1 MATRFLAD
9 ATVNDVNST
18 FIGRRSEIEWLHER
32 LYGRRQ
38 SSPIV
43 VAGAGGVGKT
53 TLLQLFLSSR
63 RREEETTWLNL
74 EASADPVGEVSA
86 FVESLYAS
94 REGEI
99 IVAIDGAERLTD
111 AQMEVVGQRVLNLKR
126 IRGLIFSTRRTPI
139 MPRAEILNLGV
150 MAPAESEELLQ
161 KLLKGGFPEE
171 MLARAVQI
179 TAGYP
184 AAAKMLAQLV
194 REGRRDEVAELLR
207 GEIYDVEKALVL
219 PAQEIISEVRPEIV
233 VANAALVERLRR
245 QPESVYRLPARQ
257 FEEVIAELLD
267 DMGFEVELTKQT
279 RDGGKDILAYMNT
292 GIGKFLCLV
301 EAKKYRKDRKV
312 GVELVRTLYGTL
324 CDYQANSAML
334 VTTSSFS
341 KDGPAGDPAFR
352 GDARVRP
359 SARCHCGRLGYARRT
374 GERWPVV
381 AEPRQGRTVS
391 HCPDARSIESGR

>member
-9 ATVNDVNST
+9 ATVNDVNET
-18 FIGRRSEIEWLHER
+18 FIGRRAEIEWLSER
-32 LYGRRQ
+32 LYRRRQ
-38 SSPIV
+38 SAPIV

-53 TLLQLFLSSR
+53 TLLQLFLTSR
-63 RREEETTWLNL
+63 RREREEEATWLNL
-74 EASADPVGEVSA
+74 DTSADPMGEVSA
-86 FVESLYAS
+86 FVERLYAS
-94 REGEI
+94 RDGEA

-111 AQMEVVGQRVLNLKR
+111 DQMEVVSQRVLNLKR

-139 MPRAEILNLGV
+139 MPRAEILNLGA
-150 MAPAESEELLQ
+150 MGPQESEELLQ

-184 AAAKMLAQLV
+184 AAAKVLAQLV

-219 PAQEIISEVRPEIV
+219 PAQEIISEVRPRIV
-233 VANAALVERLRR
+233 VVNAALVERLRR
-245 QPESVYRLPARQ
+245 QPESIYSLPARQ

-341 KDGPAGDPAFR
+341 T
-352 GDARVRP
+352 DARAFQKKHQYQL
-359 SARCHCGRLGYARRT
+359 SLQGYGDVVKWIQDYKRR
-374 GERWPVV
+374 
-381 AEPRQGRTVS
+381 
-391 HCPDARSIESGR
+391 

>member
-1 MATRFLAD
+1 MAANFFND
-9 ATVNDVNST
+9 AILDDVNAT
-18 FIGRRSEIEWLHER
+18 FTGRVSEIDWLAER
-32 LYGRRQ
+32 LFRRRQ
-38 SSPIV
+38 SAPIV
-43 VAGAGGVGKT
+43 IAGAGGVGKT
-53 TLLQLFLSSR
+53 TLLQLFLSSE
-63 RREEETTWLNL
+63 RREEETAWLNL
-74 EASADPVGEVSA
+74 ESSPDPMGEVSA
-86 FVESLYAS
+86 FVESLYES
-94 REGEI
+94 RQRAA
-99 IVAIDGAERLTD
+99 IVAIDGADRLSD
-111 AQMEVVGQRVLNLKR
+111 DQMEVVSRRVLNLKR

-150 MAPAESEELLQ
+150 LAPGESAELLQ
-161 KLLKGGFPEE
+161 KLVKGGFPED

-184 AAAKMLAQLV
+184 AAAKMLASLV
-194 REGRRDEVAELLR
+194 RQGRRDEVAELLR
-207 GEIYDVEKALVL
+207 GEIYDVEKTLIL
-219 PAQEIISEVRPEIV
+219 PTQEIISEVRPAIV
-233 VANAALVERLRR
+233 VANAELVERLRR
-245 QPESVYRLPARQ
+245 QPEAIHRLPPRQ

-341 KDGPAGDPAFR
+341 T
-352 GDARVRP
+352 DARAFQKKHEYQL
-359 SARCHCGRLGYARRT
+359 SLQGYGDVVKWIQDYKRR
-374 GERWPVV
+374 
-381 AEPRQGRTVS
+381 
-391 HCPDARSIESGR
+391 

>member
-9 ATVNDVNST
+9 ATVSDVDST

-32 LYGRRQ
+32 LYSRRQ

-74 EASADPVGEVSA
+74 EASADPMGEVSA

-94 REGEI
+94 REGET

-111 AQMEVVGQRVLNLKR
+111 TQMEVVGQRVLNLKR

-245 QPESVYRLPARQ
+245 QPESIYRLPARQ

-341 KDGPAGDPAFR
+341 T
-352 GDARVRP
+352 DARAFQKKHEYQL
-359 SARCHCGRLGYARRT
+359 SLQGYGDVVKWIQDYKRR
-374 GERWPVV
+374 
-381 AEPRQGRTVS
+381 
-391 HCPDARSIESGR
+391 

>member
-9 ATVNDVNST
+9 ATVNDVNET
-18 FIGRRSEIEWLHER
+18 FIGRRAEIEWLSER
-32 LYGRRQ
+32 LYRRRQ
-38 SSPIV
+38 SAPIV

-53 TLLQLFLSSR
+53 TLLQLFLTSR
-63 RREEETTWLNL
+63 RREREEETTWLNL
-74 EASADPVGEVSA
+74 DTSADPMGEVSA
-86 FVESLYAS
+86 FVERLYAS
-94 REGEI
+94 RDGEA

-111 AQMEVVGQRVLNLKR
+111 DQMEVVSQRVLNLKR
-126 IRGLIFSTRRTPI
+126 IRGLIFSTRRAPI
-139 MPRAEILNLGV
+139 MPRAEILNLGA
-150 MAPAESEELLQ
+150 MGPQESEELLQ

-219 PAQEIISEVRPEIV
+219 PAQEIISEVRPRIV
-233 VANAALVERLRR
+233 VVNAALVERLRR
-245 QPESVYRLPARQ
+245 QPESIYSLPARQ
-257 FEEVIAELLD
+257 FEEVIAELLE

-341 KDGPAGDPAFR
+341 T
-352 GDARVRP
+352 DARAFQKKHQYQL
-359 SARCHCGRLGYARRT
+359 SLQGYGDVVKWIQDYKRR
-374 GERWPVV
+374 
-381 AEPRQGRTVS
+381 
-391 HCPDARSIESGR
+391 